1 MVSQPQ
7 QQRLFFLFLASLTL
21 FLCVLVILFND
32 FCLII
37 AWPTTDSDYVFC
49 THENNGLPISIWD
62 TSDLDNIHEV
72 GALWLTDENED
83 ISAHNVHI
91 RGDRLF
97 ISFYSMGTIVFDISS
112 PLKPVLLAQFDTFP
126 QNWQNQGGLQGN
138 WGMSFFLFLPL
149 FSFFLFF
156 LIFFLFFFFF
166 VTKQEFTH
174 LLHPVCPTMIIT
186 SIQMT

>member
-1 MVSQPQ
+1 M
-7 QQRLFFLFLASLTL
+7 
-21 FLCVLVILFND
+21 
-32 FCLII
+32 
-37 AWPTTDSDYVFC
+37 
-49 THENNGLPISIWD
+49 PISIWD

-72 GALWLTDENED
+72 SALWLTDQNED

-138 WGMSFFLFLPL
+138 WGMSFIIY
-149 FSFFLFF
+149 FFTP
-156 LIFFLFFFFF
+156 FFFFF
-166 VTKQEFTH
+166 FPLIFSFFFTKQEFIH

-186 SIQMT
+186 SIRMT

>member
-1 MVSQPQ
+1 M
-7 QQRLFFLFLASLTL
+7 F
-21 FLCVLVILFND
+21 LVILFDD
-32 FCLII
+32 FCLRT

-72 GALWLTDENED
+72 SALWLTDQNED

-138 WGMSFFLFLPL
+138 WGMSFFYLFFIYP
-149 FSFFLFF
+149 FFLLSFF
-156 LIFFLFFFFF
+156 LIFFFLLF
-166 VTKQEFTH
+166 
-174 LLHPVCPTMIIT
+174 LLQNRSLPICCIP
-186 SIQMT
+186 SAQQ